1 MAVTKTLSNK
11 FFLELGKGMIDFS
24 TDSFFVIL
32 MDDTYAF
39 NRDTHALY
47 SDISASELSTGN
59 GYTVA
64 DYTLTASSAWAQ
76 DNTGDKG
83 AIVWE
88 HATWTVSTGSIGPTG
103 AAVILQT
110 NSTLADSV
118 IVGCIDFGE
127 NVTVTDGVSFQLQ
140 NLGFDLSQ
148 AA

>member
-1 MAVTKTLSNK
+1 MAVTKTLANK
-11 FFLELGKGMIDFS
+11 FFLELGKGTIDFS

-32 MDDTYAF
+32 MDDTF
-39 NRDTHALY
+39 TFDRDTHGLY
-47 SDISASELSTGN
+47 SDISTDELTSGN

-64 DYTLTASSAWAQ
+64 DYTLTADAAWAQ
-76 DNTGDKG
+76 DNTDDE
-83 AIVWE
+83 AARSWE
-88 HATWTVSTGSIGPTG
+88 NATWTASTGSIGPTG

-110 NSTLADSV
+110 TATLADSV

-127 NVTVTDGVSFQLQ
+127 DVTVTDGVSFQLQ